1 MSAMLKDTRKRVQSL
16 LGDFHDQAA
25 GCEMA
30 AVVDLSS
37 AIVLCTSEQT
47 TLPQDRLDAVAA
59 GFGGAGTDHALA
71 ALRALDDVT
80 GFIATARRDG
90 DGVAVSV
97 SDAAADDEAIIC
109 RFSGLPEIDGVCAVA
124 RAVSAVV
131 QTDGEA
137 AQ

>member
-1 MSAMLKDTRKRVQSL
+1 MLKDTRKRVQAR
-16 LGDFHDQAA
+16 LGEFHGQAD

-47 TLPQDRLDAVAA
+47 TLPQDRLDAIAA
-59 GFGGAGTDHALA
+59 GFCGSEPDPAIA
-71 ALRALDDVT
+71 ALRELEEGP
-80 GFIATARRDG
+80 GFIAIAQRDA
-90 DGVAVSV
+90 DGVAVAV
-97 SDAAADDEAIIC
+97 SDPASAEEAIIC
-109 RFSGLPEIDGVCAVA
+109 RFAGAPEIDGVCAVA